1 LPRKLPALTVV
12 QSPQQFLYISRN
24 KKMNFDPASYEHTD
38 HTPPMAA
45 VEDTVV
51 EAIVMGSGGPENSE
65 ITEAGL
71 RFVRHLLVN
80 SRSIRFGFI
89 PNMKDPDCIRQIARE
104 FIRRCGSGSIA
115 LQTMHQVIQP
125 AEA

>member
-1 LPRKLPALTVV
+1 
-12 QSPQQFLYISRN
+12 
-24 KKMNFDPASYEHTD
+24 MNFDPASFD
-38 HTPPMAA
+38 HTEHSAMAS

-51 EAIVMGSGGPENSE
+51 EAIVMGSGGPENVE

-71 RFVRHLLVN
+71 RFVRHLIVN

-89 PNMKDPDCIRQIARE
+89 PNFKDAACIRQMARD
-104 FIRRCGSGSIA
+104 FIRKCGSGTIA

>member
-1 LPRKLPALTVV
+1 
-12 QSPQQFLYISRN
+12 
-24 KKMNFDPASYEHTD
+24 MNFDPASDEHTE
-38 HTPPMAA
+38 HIPGMAN

-104 FIRRCGSGSIA
+104 FIRRCGSGPIA
-115 LQTMHQVIQP
+115 LQTMYQVIQP

>member
-1 LPRKLPALTVV
+1 
-12 QSPQQFLYISRN
+12 
-24 KKMNFDPASYEHTD
+24 MNFDPASYEHTD
-38 HTPPMAA
+38 YVPAMSA

-51 EAIVMGSGGPENSE
+51 DAIVLGSGGPENRE

-80 SRSIRFGFI
+80 SRSIHFGFV
-89 PNMKDPDCIRQIARE
+89 PNMKDPECIRQIARE
-104 FIRRCGSGSIA
+104 FIRRCGSGTIA
-115 LQTMHQVIQP
+115 LQTMRQVIQP

>member
-1 LPRKLPALTVV
+1 
-12 QSPQQFLYISRN
+12 
-24 KKMNFDPASYEHTD
+24 MNFDPASYDHTD
-38 HTPPMAA
+38 HPPITS
-45 VEDTVV
+45 VEDTVI
-51 EAIVMGSGGPENSE
+51 EAIVMGSGGPDNDE

-71 RFVRHLLVN
+71 RFVRHLMVN

-89 PNMKDPDCIRQIARE
+89 PNFKDPDCIRLIARE
-104 FIRRCGSGSIA
+104 FIRKCGSGTIA